1 MFGRIW
7 QGTMIA
13 AARSPR
19 LKRFMQGTRATSF
32 LAGKYVAGRDVA
44 EGVASAQALMAQDG
58 IRASLFFMGE
68 YVDTPELV
76 EENVAQKLAVA
87 EALGAT
93 GLDLHVS
100 VDPTQI
106 GHHIDPGS
114 VRARAEAIAAAI
126 AEQSGGRQGITCM
139 MIDME
144 DESVTGPT
152 IALHDALAGM
162 GFPMALTLQAYLKRT
177 AADLDAQIRRG
188 GRVRLVRG
196 AFVGSEDVAYTRVA
210 DIKANYRRLIDR
222 MFSTGAR
229 EAGFYPIVA
238 THDTDLH
245 EYAIARA
252 EIGGWP
258 KDGYEFEMLLG
269 VREDVARALVARGE
283 RVRLYL
289 PFGSDWWPYA
299 VRRIG
304 EYPGNAR
311 LLVKSLFS

>member
-1 MFGRIW
+1 MLRRAW

-13 AARSPR
+13 AARAPR

-32 LAGKYVAGRDVA
+32 LAGKYVAGRDAA
-44 EGVASAQALMAQDG
+44 EAVASAQALMAQDG

-76 EENVAQKLAVA
+76 AENVAQKLAVT
-87 EALGAT
+87 EVLGAT
-93 GLDLHVS
+93 GLDLHIS

-106 GHHIDPGS
+106 GHQIDPGM
-114 VRARAEAIAAAI
+114 VRERAEAIASAI
-126 AEQSGGRQGITCM
+126 VARCEGRAGINCM

-152 IALHDALAGM
+152 IALHDALGDM

-188 GRVRLVRG
+188 GKVRLVRG
-196 AFVGSEDVAYTRVA
+196 AFVGSDAVAYTGVA
-210 DIKANYRRLIDR
+210 EIKANYRRLIDR
-222 MFSTGAR
+222 MFSSEAR
-229 EAGFYPIVA
+229 AAGFYPIVA

-245 EYAIARA
+245 DYAIAKA
-252 EIGGWP
+252 EAGGWP
-258 KDGYEFEMLLG
+258 KDAYEFEMLLG
-269 VREDVARALVARGE
+269 VREEVARALAARGE

-299 VRRIG
+299 IRRIG

-311 LLVKSLFS
+311 LLVKSFFS